1 MSSERIYSTF
11 NLKELIWKLEV
22 RWYQNNNEGASIG
35 EGDRCSFGDG
45 VKFSLGEEKGN
56 QCTIL

>member
-1 MSSERIYSTF
+1 
-11 NLKELIWKLEV
+11 LIWKLEV
-22 RWYQNNNEGASIG
+22 RWYQNNNEGTSIEEG
-35 EGDRCSFGDG
+35 EFGEG